1 MNYNKAP
8 LQTGGYVRC
17 QCPSRAGDPAHTGSM
32 KGHNKPNG
40 LHAGGRPALL
50 FHGVDAAIERGIAGL
65 CRPRVLSARS
75 APPPDP
81 ADRGRHHPR
90 CAAPPAAWVASMIS
104 PQAISTRI
112 RFVLFRRYA
121 GLPDQPQVS
130 GRSTARTTAALLAC
144 SSCWTRARRAI
155 RALPP
160 FPPVSSP
167 CALRPLPRNQT
178 GEALGLALII
188 QSLWRR
194 HGKMSCANPTL
205 APGNDVPGCLS
216 RGRRPRSSR
225 VGVHPPR
232 PGTVSLRLPK

>member
-81 ADRGRHHPR
+81 ADRGRHQPR
-90 CAAPPAAWVASMIS
+90 RAAPPAAGVARMIS

-112 RFVLFRRYA
+112 RFVLFRRCA

-130 GRSTARTTAALLAC
+130 GPCPWANNSGHFFHVLSCTTRPGGQ
-144 SSCWTRARRAI
+144 SGHSPR
-155 RALPP
+155 
-160 FPPVSSP
+160 FPQFPAPAP
-167 CALRPLPRNQT
+167 CALY
-178 GEALGLALII
+178 
-188 QSLWRR
+188 
-194 HGKMSCANPTL
+194 
-205 APGNDVPGCLS
+205 
-216 RGRRPRSSR
+216 
-225 VGVHPPR
+225 
-232 PGTVSLRLPK
+232 PGTRPVRR

>member
-81 ADRGRHHPR
+81 ADRGRHQPR
-90 CAAPPAAWVASMIS
+90 RAAPPAAGVARMIS

-112 RFVLFRRYA
+112 REAHPALRGPA
-121 GLPDQPQVS
+121 GPAAGVRAFHGANNS
-130 GRSTARTTAALLAC
+130 GLTCVFLLLDPRPAGNPG
-144 SSCWTRARRAI
+144 T
-155 RALPP
+155 
-160 FPPVSSP
+160 PPVSPSFQP
-167 CALRPLPRNQT
+167 LR
-178 GEALGLALII
+178 
-188 QSLWRR
+188 
-194 HGKMSCANPTL
+194 L
-205 APGNDVPGCLS
+205 APPTPEPD
-216 RGRRPRSSR
+216 R
-225 VGVHPPR
+225 
-232 PGTVSLRLPK
+232 

>member
-1 MNYNKAP
+1 MATAVGGSHHPRRTAPPAAGVARMNYNKAP

-81 ADRGRHHPR
+81 ADRGRHQPR
-90 CAAPPAAWVASMIS
+90 RAAPPAAGVARMIS

-130 GRSTARTTAALLAC
+130 GRSTARTTAAMPVLLMDP
-144 SSCWTRARRAI
+144 ARRAI
-155 RALPP
+155 RALPS
-160 FPPVSSP
+160 FPPLCV
-167 CALRPLPRNQT
+167 
-178 GEALGLALII
+178 E
-188 QSLWRR
+188 
-194 HGKMSCANPTL
+194 H
-205 APGNDVPGCLS
+205 
-216 RGRRPRSSR
+216 
-225 VGVHPPR
+225 
-232 PGTVSLRLPK
+232 

>member
-1 MNYNKAP
+1 MATAVGGSHQPRRAAPPAAWVASMNYNKAP

-81 ADRGRHHPR
+81 ADRGRHQPR

-130 GRSTARTTAALLAC
+130 GPCPLGEQQRPFFSCPLLYYP
-144 SSCWTRARRAI
+144 ARRAI
-155 RALPP
+155 RALP
-160 FPPVSSP
+160 
-167 CALRPLPRNQT
+167 
-178 GEALGLALII
+178 
-188 QSLWRR
+188 
-194 HGKMSCANPTL
+194 
-205 APGNDVPGCLS
+205 
-216 RGRRPRSSR
+216 
-225 VGVHPPR
+225 
-232 PGTVSLRLPK
+232 